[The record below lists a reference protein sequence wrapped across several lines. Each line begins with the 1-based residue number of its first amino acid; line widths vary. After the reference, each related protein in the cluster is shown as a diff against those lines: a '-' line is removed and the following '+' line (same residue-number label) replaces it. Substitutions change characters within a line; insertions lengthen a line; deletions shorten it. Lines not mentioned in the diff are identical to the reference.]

1 MMTVEL
7 TLRDL
12 LEAVNDSAANHDE
25 AVAAIVHLVNTGVV
39 RLGGR
44 LRGAT
49 IDLGDRTGHG
59 IAA

>member
-1 MMTVEL
+1 MTAKL

-12 LEAVNDSAANHDE
+12 LEAVNDAAATDDE
-25 AVAAIVHLVNTGVV
+25 AVATIVHLVNSGLV

-44 LRGAT
+44 LTGAT
-49 IDLGDRTGHG
+49 IDLHDRTSRD